1 MIKVTKQKEPNIL
14 TVNQAIWTQELLD
27 DIKTVGN
34 YESLPDEKKKNIAS
48 RYKHPEIKNSLI
60 PVLDTKCVFCET
72 IPNESGYVEVEHFF
86 PKSIYPEDTYSWK
99 NLLPSCYDGRIAS
112 FTGCLESAR
121 RFSKG
126 NGLLII
132 CDTQETLQFEARLY
146 KPGQYKH
153 TFYPLFKVLEIA
165 KKHGGWGFSD
175 RLLEQYAGEQE
186 YIMRVDLANMHTF
199 KWVK

>member
-1 MIKVTKQKEPNIL
+1 MNDKFQYRLSTKQKEDTAQNLIDILSKAAMITDLTRTFIGNWIL
-14 TVNQAIWTQELLD
+14 T
-27 DIKTVGN
+27 G
-34 YESLPDEKKKNIAS
+34 PDEKYKAYYDVWDVVLKNYLPQS
-48 RYKHPEIKNSLI
+48 R
-60 PVLDTKCVFCET
+60 PVLFRACKRR
-72 IPNESGYVEVEHFF
+72 
-86 PKSIYPEDTYSWK
+86 
-99 NLLPSCYDGRIAS
+99 YDGRIAS

-132 CDTQETLQFEARLY
+132 CDTQETLQFETRLY